1 MCCGAAWGW
10 PWFRNSSQ
18 SILVTVKQQELSV
31 VPFPLVPQIQAA
43 ATVCVVS
50 SEQTED
56 SFFFLITFNQCKKKK
71 KKWAGYPLAWLRNSA
86 AWLAAAVLLPL
97 STKLSQ
103 LWYAVFSPSPLT
115 FVEIADGSKFCSSLE
130 KDLSSFSLPTPIFF
144 ILTTSLTKTSKSG
157 VPKGILKEA
166 SCIFS

>member
-1 MCCGAAWGW
+1 MLWGSLGLAVVSKQLSEHPGNCKAAGVVCGAI
-10 PWFRNSSQ
+10 PPCPPNPSSCYCLCCVFR
-18 SILVTVKQQELSV
+18 TDRR
-31 VPFPLVPQIQAA
+31 F
-43 ATVCVVS
+43 
-50 SEQTED
+50 
-56 SFFFLITFNQCKKKK
+56 FFFLITFNQCKKKK